1 MSVKLNE
8 FQTATTIS
16 PNDHIVGYSVASADG
31 ERRWTFQSLLNS
43 TTETAQSPV
52 LKTASFSITNKDHN
66 KVFLA
71 NSTSTIIVTLPA
83 NINSGTDISVI
94 RANTGAV
101 NFAAGAGAT
110 VKSAPDS
117 TFVKLGFENSIAGAI
132 CTGNNTWYLFGDLIP

>member
-16 PNDHIVGYSVASADG
+16 PNDHIVGYSIAAANG

-43 TTETAQSPV
+43 TVETAQSPI
-52 LKTASFSITNKDHN
+52 LKTASFQITNKDHN

-71 NSTSTIIVTLPA
+71 DSTDTIIVTLPA
-83 NINSGTDISVI
+83 NVNAGTDITVI

-101 NFAAGAGAT
+101 NFSAGTGAT
-110 VKSAPDS
+110 VRSAPDA
-117 TFVKLGFENSIAGAI
+117 TFYKLGFQNSIAGAY
-132 CTGNNTWYLFGDLIP
+132 CAGNNIWYLFGDLIP